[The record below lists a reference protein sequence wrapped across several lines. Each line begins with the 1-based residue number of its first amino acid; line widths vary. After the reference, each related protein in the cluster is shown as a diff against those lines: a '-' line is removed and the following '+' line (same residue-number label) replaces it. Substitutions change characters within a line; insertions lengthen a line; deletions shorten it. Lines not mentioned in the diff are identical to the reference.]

1 MGSPG
6 KGRQRA
12 PRTRRAISAP
22 SAEEAAAGPAA
33 QAQTQAAASAASP
46 APPANC
52 LAQMK
57 EGEKKRIRSKQ
68 RARLVLMHYDKPC
81 VIMASVPQ
89 TIGAA
94 PLRGPARMM
103 ADPLNHD
110 VILSKVQ
117 DTINAEIKTGLTL
130 SRENHALA
138 ENFKE
143 RHGSILKEL
152 NTIGHFTRKVAMLI
166 QDEKHKL
173 LQSCKNFADRWP
185 RAYPYHRMMTPKG
198 HILTHHL
205 PHYVQHWGTIGLFG
219 EDGLESLHSRYAKF
233 QRSAASLPNTRES
246 MLCTHDH
253 LNLSQYFHATRPES
267 TTRRMQRPT
276 EAAVANADESA
287 ANAQGDLE

>member
-1 MGSPG
+1 
-6 KGRQRA
+6 
-12 PRTRRAISAP
+12 
-22 SAEEAAAGPAA
+22 
-33 QAQTQAAASAASP
+33 
-46 APPANC
+46 
-52 LAQMK
+52 
-57 EGEKKRIRSKQ
+57 
-68 RARLVLMHYDKPC
+68 
-81 VIMASVPQ
+81 
-89 TIGAA
+89 
-94 PLRGPARMM
+94 MM

-219 EDGLESLHSRYAKF
+219 EDGLESLHCRYAKF

-253 LNLSQYFHATRPES
+253 LNLSQYFPATRPEP
-267 TTRRMQRPT
+267 TTTSMQRSELSLLLDHSRRPFDWSAVPGAADFDSAELRADAGADVAVAWT
-276 EAAVANADESA
+276 QNPGEKARRIWEWWRARLVKNDVFTFFKLAIRLVVLVQASSAAVERANSRLKRIFDVLGE
-287 ANAQGDLE
+287 NAPTDLIEYRLFRALNH

>member
-1 MGSPG
+1 MRENGVCTSNYWSGTAPG
-6 KGRQRA
+6 
-12 PRTRRAISAP
+12 P
-22 SAEEAAAGPAA
+22 S
-33 QAQTQAAASAASP
+33 
-46 APPANC
+46 
-52 LAQMK
+52 
-57 EGEKKRIRSKQ
+57 
-68 RARLVLMHYDKPC
+68 
-81 VIMASVPQ
+81 
-89 TIGAA
+89 
-94 PLRGPARMM
+94 ARMM

-219 EDGLESLHSRYAKF
+219 EDGLESLHCRYAKF

-253 LNLSQYFHATRPES
+253 LNLSQYFPVTRPEP

-276 EAAVANADESA
+276 EAAVAKADESA
-287 ANAQGDLE
+287 ENAQGDLE